1 MAGKLSR
8 EQKDQL
14 EDWIGQ
20 GPKTF
25 RLLYAITRDG
35 CSAGTFH
42 TKCDKQGPTVTVL
55 YNPSGSVYGG
65 YTSSDW
71 NRNLSGFSSDAA
83 AFLFQLA
90 FSGKTTMAKFCVKDP
105 TQSIFNYPSHGPL
118 FGSNNLFPFYDS
130 VQESKGV
137 FKLNGNNSFST
148 CYNMDGV
155 PSWAEINNGNLDVNE
170 LEVYQL
176 TEGREPDVQLDRSW
190 RTVPDLN
197 DKTLSELT
205 TAIQGQTTPRKAKMA
220 GYRLTLFGPV
230 GSGKSS
236 YCNTIMTAFQGR
248 VSHRAACGKG
258 DTSVTNTYHPY
269 TVRTEASGFL
279 SFKLCDTR
287 GISDKACLD
296 LTEYKHLVQGHMPEY
311 YEFNPEVELSLDDSH
326 FVLRPSLE
334 DKTHCVVFVLDVS
347 SLDGLSAEILQK
359 LRALKMFCIR
369 KGVSQAILLTHIELI
384 DPELGVDLSTV
395 FKSAQVAESVKKA
408 SDLLGLPR
416 NSIHPVKNYECEV
429 ASDEKINCLAL
440 LAFQQILYAA
450 EDGVENLLMKRE
462 SASNKPGR
470 ELVEVCGSECVD
482 ESSK

>member
-1 MAGKLSR
+1 SHACNMGSFHSHKHELIMAGKLSR

-197 DKTLSELT
+197 DK
-205 TAIQGQTTPRKAKMA
+205 GQTTPRKAKMA

-258 DTSVTNTYHPY
+258 DTSVTNT
-269 TVRTEASGFL
+269 
-279 SFKLCDTR
+279 
-287 GISDKACLD
+287 
-296 LTEYKHLVQGHMPEY
+296 
-311 YEFNPEVELSLDDSH
+311 FNPEVELSLDDSH

-359 LRALKMFCIR
+359 LR
-369 KGVSQAILLTHIELI
+369 VSQAILLTHIELI

>member
-65 YTSSDW
+65 YTSTDW

-176 TEGREPDVQLDRSW
+176 TEGRESDVQLDRSW

-205 TAIQGQTTPRKAKMA
+205 TAIQGQKTPRKAKMA
-220 GYRLTLFGPV
+220 GYRLTLFGLV

-258 DTSVTNTYHPY
+258 DTSVTNT
-269 TVRTEASGFL
+269 
-279 SFKLCDTR
+279 
-287 GISDKACLD
+287 
-296 LTEYKHLVQGHMPEY
+296 
-311 YEFNPEVELSLDDSH
+311 FNPEVELSLDDSH
-326 FVLRPSLE
+326 FVLRPNLE
-334 DKTHCVVFVLDVS
+334 DKTHCVVFVLDAS
-347 SLDGLSAEILQK
+347 SLD
-359 LRALKMFCIR
+359 
-369 KGVSQAILLTHIELI
+369 GVSQAILLTHIELI
-384 DPELGVDLSTV
+384 DPELGGDLSTV

>member
-8 EQKDQL
+8 EQKGQL

-35 CSAGTFH
+35 CSAQTFH

-55 YNPSGSVYGG
+55 YNPSGSVFGG
-65 YTSSDW
+65 YTSTDW
-71 NRNLSGFSSDAA
+71 DQNMNGHSSDTA
-83 AFLFQLA
+83 AFLFQLT
-90 FSGKTTMAKFCVKDP
+90 FSGKKTVKIFCVKDA
-105 TQSIFNYPSHGPL
+105 TQSIFNRANLGPL
-118 FGSNNLFPFYDS
+118 FGSNDLYPFCNT
-130 VQESKGV
+130 VQESEGV
-137 FKLNGNNSFST
+137 FKLNGNNSFSV
-148 CYNMDGV
+148 CYKMDGV
-155 PSWAEINNGNLDVNE
+155 SSWAEINNGNSVVNE

-176 TEGREPDVQLDRSW
+176 TEGREPDVQLEKSW
-190 RTVPDLN
+190 RTVPDLTT
-197 DKTLSELT
+197 KTLSELT
-205 TAIQGQTTPRKAKMA
+205 TAIQSQKSPGKAKMV
-220 GYRLTLFGPV
+220 GYRLTLIGPV

-236 YCNTIMTAFQGR
+236 FCNTIMTAFQGR
-248 VSHRAACGKG
+248 VSHRAACGKE

-269 TVRTEASGFL
+269 TVKTEACCSL

-296 LTEYKHLVQGHMPEY
+296 LTEYKHLVEGHIPEY
-311 YEFNPEVELSLDDSH
+311 YEFNPEVELSLDDAR
-326 FVLRPSLE
+326 FVVRPNLE
-334 DKTHCVVFVLDVS
+334 DKTHCVVFVLDAS
-347 SLDGLSAEILQK
+347 SLDSLSAEILQK

-384 DPELGVDLSTV
+384 DPEVGGDLATV
-395 FKSAQVAESVKKA
+395 FKSAQVAESVKKV

-429 ASDEKINCLAL
+429 ATDKKINCLAL
-440 LAFQQILYAA
+440 LALQQIIYAA

-462 SASNKPGR
+462 STSSKPDR
-470 ELVEVCGSECVD
+470 DLVELCGSECVD
-482 ESSK
+482 DSSK